1 MTRSEV
7 LVEAGRLAADG
18 KPYALATVV
27 RVVRPAS
34 TRRGDRALV
43 TPDGTLAGWVG
54 GACSEPI
61 VVREALRALADGEP
75 RLVQIG
81 PAGSGADAPDDVVV
95 AESRCAS
102 EGVVE
107 VLIEPELPG
116 PLLAVLG
123 EGVAGRTL
131 VQLARIVGWRVTDQL
146 DPDAA
151 ADAVVVAT
159 MGHGDEDA
167 LASAL
172 KSEVGYVGLVA
183 SARRAA
189 VVLDDLR
196 ARGVA
201 EEELARVRS
210 PAGRDLGPSTQ
221 EEIAV
226 AILAE
231 LVDWRHGQAG
241 RPRRPGPGRDGA
253 GRGGRPGLWHDGG
266 RGRRPDGGPR
276 RGHLVLLLGRV
287 PGPLRDHGRVMTTDN
302 RPEPPS
308 VGGEREMLA
317 GFLDFHRATLL
328 WKLEGLDDEQLRR
341 AMVPSGTSLLGL
353 VKHLAYVERSWFQG
367 VWDGQEVSFPWT
379 TEDPDAD
386 WRIEPG
392 ETTGDVLAFYKAE
405 CDRSRE
411 IVAGASSLDE
421 IIEHPRRQGWK
432 LSRRWI
438 LIHMVEETARH
449 VGHADIL
456 REQLDGAVGE

>member
-75 RLVQIG
+75 RLVHIG
-81 PAGSGADAPDDVVV
+81 PAGSGAGAPDDVVV

-131 VQLARIVGWRVTDQL
+131 SQLARIVGWRVADQL
-146 DPDAA
+146 DPEQRP
-151 ADAVVVAT
+151 DAVVVAT

-172 KSEVGYVGLVA
+172 KAEVGYVGLVA

-189 VVLDDLR
+189 VVLDALR
-196 ARGVA
+196 AQGVTDDD
-201 EEELARVRS
+201 LARVRS

-231 LVDWRHGQAG
+231 LVDWRHG
-241 RPRRPGPGRDGA
+241 
-253 GRGGRPGLWHDGG
+253 
-266 RGRRPDGGPR
+266 
-276 RGHLVLLLGRV
+276 
-287 PGPLRDHGRVMTTDN
+287 
-302 RPEPPS
+302 
-308 VGGEREMLA
+308 LA
-317 GFLDFHRATLL
+317 GDPA
-328 WKLEGLDDEQLRR
+328 GLAAAAPAE
-341 AMVPSGTSLLGL
+341 AV
-353 VKHLAYVERSWFQG
+353 
-367 VWDGQEVSFPWT
+367 
-379 TEDPDAD
+379 DPVCGMTVA
-386 WRIEPG
+386 
-392 ETTGDVLAFYKAE
+392 
-405 CDRSRE
+405 
-411 IVAGASSLDE
+411 VAGA
-421 IIEHPRRQGWK
+421 P
-432 LSRRWI
+432 
-438 LIHMVEETARH
+438 TAVRDGVTWYFCS
-449 VGHADIL
+449 VGCRDHFE
-456 REQLDGAVGE
+456 RTGGP

>member
-7 LVEAGRLAADG
+7 LVEAGRLAAEG
-18 KPYALATVV
+18 RPYALATVV

-43 TPDGTLAGWVG
+43 TPDGALSGWVG

-81 PAGSGADAPDDVVV
+81 PAGAGADAPADVVV

-131 VQLARIVGWRVTDQL
+131 LQLARIVGWRVSDQL
-146 DPDAA
+146 DLDAA

-172 KSEVGYVGLVA
+172 KAGVGYVGLVA

-189 VVLDDLR
+189 HVLEALR
-196 ARGVA
+196 ERGVA
-201 EEELARVRS
+201 EEDLARVRS

-231 LVDWRHGQAG
+231 LVDWRHGLAPVRPRDHPGGPPDPPGDPAG
-241 RPRRPGPGRDGA
+241 RAPGGA
-253 GRGGRPGLWHDGG
+253 AAAPAEAVDPVCG
-266 RGRRPDGGPR
+266 
-276 RGHLVLLLGRV
+276 
-287 PGPLRDHGRVMTTDN
+287 MT
-302 RPEPPS
+302 
-308 VGGEREMLA
+308 VA
-317 GFLDFHRATLL
+317 
-328 WKLEGLDDEQLRR
+328 
-341 AMVPSGTSLLGL
+341 
-353 VKHLAYVERSWFQG
+353 
-367 VWDGQEVSFPWT
+367 
-379 TEDPDAD
+379 
-386 WRIEPG
+386 
-392 ETTGDVLAFYKAE
+392 
-405 CDRSRE
+405 
-411 IVAGASSLDE
+411 VAGA
-421 IIEHPRRQGWK
+421 P
-432 LSRRWI
+432 
-438 LIHMVEETARH
+438 TAIRDGVTWYFCS
-449 VGHADIL
+449 VGCRDQFE
-456 REQLDGAVGE
+456 RTGGP

>member
-1 MTRSEV
+1 VRRSQV
-7 LVEAGRLAADG
+7 LVEAGRLAAQG
-18 KPYALATVV
+18 RPYVLATVV

-81 PAGSGADAPDDVVV
+81 PAGVGAGAPEDVVV

-131 VQLARIVGWRVTDQL
+131 VELARVIGWRVTDQL
-146 DPDAA
+146 DPDAP

-172 KSEVGYVGLVA
+172 KAGVGYVGLVA

-189 VVLDDLR
+189 VVLDALR
-196 ARGVA
+196 EQDMA
-201 EEELARVRS
+201 EEALARVRS

-226 AILAE
+226 AIQAE
-231 LVDWRHGQAG
+231 LVDWRHGQAADPSG
-241 RPRRPGPGRDGA
+241 LAPAEAVDPVCGMTVAAAGAPTAVRDGVTWYFCSV
-253 GRGGRPGLWHDGG
+253 GC
-266 RGRRPDGGPR
+266 
-276 RGHLVLLLGRV
+276 
-287 PGPLRDHGRVMTTDN
+287 RDH
-302 RPEPPS
+302 
-308 VGGEREMLA
+308 
-317 GFLDFHRATLL
+317 F
-328 WKLEGLDDEQLRR
+328 
-341 AMVPSGTSLLGL
+341 
-353 VKHLAYVERSWFQG
+353 
-367 VWDGQEVSFPWT
+367 
-379 TEDPDAD
+379 
-386 WRIEPG
+386 
-392 ETTGDVLAFYKAE
+392 ETTG
-405 CDRSRE
+405 
-411 IVAGASSLDE
+411 G
-421 IIEHPRRQGWK
+421 P
-432 LSRRWI
+432 
-438 LIHMVEETARH
+438 
-449 VGHADIL
+449 
-456 REQLDGAVGE
+456 

>member
-1 MTRSEV
+1 M

-75 RLVQIG
+75 RLVHIG
-81 PAGSGADAPDDVVV
+81 PAGSGAGAPDDVVV

-131 VQLARIVGWRVTDQL
+131 AQLARIVGWRVADQL
-146 DPDAA
+146 DPAQRP
-151 ADAVVVAT
+151 DAVVVAT

-172 KSEVGYVGLVA
+172 KAEVGYVGLVA

-189 VVLDDLR
+189 VVLDALR
-196 ARGVA
+196 AQGVTDDD
-201 EEELARVRS
+201 LARVRS

-231 LVDWRHGQAG
+231 LVDWRHGLVPG
-241 RPRRPGPGRDGA
+241 RPDPPATIGLAPAGA
-253 GRGGRPGLWHDGG
+253 AAPAPAEAVDPVCG
-266 RGRRPDGGPR
+266 
-276 RGHLVLLLGRV
+276 
-287 PGPLRDHGRVMTTDN
+287 MT
-302 RPEPPS
+302 
-308 VGGEREMLA
+308 VA
-317 GFLDFHRATLL
+317 
-328 WKLEGLDDEQLRR
+328 
-341 AMVPSGTSLLGL
+341 
-353 VKHLAYVERSWFQG
+353 
-367 VWDGQEVSFPWT
+367 
-379 TEDPDAD
+379 
-386 WRIEPG
+386 
-392 ETTGDVLAFYKAE
+392 
-405 CDRSRE
+405 
-411 IVAGASSLDE
+411 VAGA
-421 IIEHPRRQGWK
+421 P
-432 LSRRWI
+432 
-438 LIHMVEETARH
+438 TAVRDGVTWYFCS
-449 VGHADIL
+449 VGCRDHFE
-456 REQLDGAVGE
+456 RTGGP